1 MMPES
6 LPFNLRKKRFGITGY
21 APRTPAVGTLT
32 NHLEYISLGFIE
44 DTVLCCKDSGIFRQ
58 TLRSTLPLLRRNQ
71 QHNCFV
77 FFTHVYTFLE
87 SYSFR
92 KEQGRR
98 EKQMRTPHR
107 KERIIFFYCLKKK
120 GLASARLA
128 NKRENMK
135 IPPWKYCSIGGS
147 HSYFRLENYLP
158 EMGMSSSNC
167 RLGVLFFL
175 ISAILSA
182 EA

>member
-1 MMPES
+1 MPES

-98 EKQMRTPHR
+98 EKQMQTPHR
-107 KERIIFFYCLKKK
+107 QERINLLPIAGHLVFTSDSWRNNIENMRKYLLLNIYGISMGIFKKIM
-120 GLASARLA
+120 LQNSSARK
-128 NKRENMK
+128 NKT
-135 IPPWKYCSIGGS
+135 
-147 HSYFRLENYLP
+147 
-158 EMGMSSSNC
+158 
-167 RLGVLFFL
+167 
-175 ISAILSA
+175 
-182 EA
+182 